1 MNQLIPATMSA
12 GAGAG
17 AMAAAGMAAARK
29 KRGLMPVSQ
38 EQKFQRGLE
47 LQKQIN
53 QRNFA
58 PQGGAGPQPSKLG
71 TMGESTLQAPQKA
84 TGQPLG
90 GVQFTNLQP
99 RGLTPVPGGAQP
111 PNADGNILPAP
122 QLGNSSA
129 DMNYPGPP
137 MPDQG
142 PKMAMES
149 QQGDDMEALNQYAD
163 QELGGV
169 EFQQRVNGPKRGL
182 RIRGGP
188 YNGMTH
194 PQAMHA
200 VQNKFRGL
208 RPDQKQAM
216 SQRGRGLSYRPQQ

>member
-1 MNQLIPATMSA
+1 
-12 GAGAG
+12 
-17 AMAAAGMAAARK
+17 
-29 KRGLMPVSQ
+29 
-38 EQKFQRGLE
+38 
-47 LQKQIN
+47 
-53 QRNFA
+53 
-58 PQGGAGPQPSKLG
+58 
-71 TMGESTLQAPQKA
+71 
-84 TGQPLG
+84 
-90 GVQFTNLQP
+90 
-99 RGLTPVPGGAQP
+99 
-111 PNADGNILPAP
+111 
-122 QLGNSSA
+122 
-129 DMNYPGPP
+129 
-137 MPDQG
+137 
-142 PKMAMES
+142 MAMES